1 MKIAKH
7 DALMGLGLVTGAFF
21 CLMLYSIF
29 ARGIAEENTH
39 TTTTMV
45 SATENQVKDA
55 TLGLAYQAL
64 TLISAFVPILMVV
77 GVGMFVIRTLRC

>member
-7 DALMGLGLVTGAFF
+7 DALMGLGLVVGAFF
-21 CLMLYSIF
+21 CLILYSAF

-39 TTTTMV
+39 TTTTIV

-55 TLGLAYQAL
+55 SLGLAYTAL
-64 TLISAFVPILMVV
+64 TTISAFVPLLVCF
-77 GVGMFVIRTLRC
+77 GVAMFIIKTIRY